1 MPQADREW
9 EMRVLQSERP
19 LEAGVVYPKRLS
31 WSDGHTGPSLGVVR
45 AKQGSLNCEIRMDAA
60 REFTHRPTHGL
71 RERAP
76 QTNVERTNDLVALDW
91 LCRKLAANE
100 EISRRDPRIH
110 LKVMRPMHK
119 SPGEP
124 TERGKGDTLPELL
137 GTPKGIAALAELFRK
152 SGAFTFT
159 GEKDTPKD
167 APTFEDEPEPPDI
180 DSEDNTSDSN
190 HFTTIIYIH
199 GGDSTVPKGSLMLSA
214 GLCVDSRTAPMS
226 RNCFFSAPSSAKPRM
241 SMLIAAGKEVRC
253 CRTRKQAI
261 GVPRQSRAYSRQQL
275 SAFLFQHP
283 TQRRLRIFAIKR
295 NSLPERNWP
304 ETALQLAS
312 AANVLNADSFID
324 TFTPVLHM
332 WNSSNTEDKLPHKK
346 PRIGLLFI
354 DFLADKGPPTA
365 TKQLVTTLWT

>member
-1 MPQADREW
+1 MPFEPYTRLHTLAGSHVSGVN
-9 EMRVLQSERP
+9 VLAFSSCGRYLASGSNDKSIIIWDPISGKSLQRIFVKDEVSSLIWHPRNCA
-19 LEAGVVYPKRLS
+19 LYFGCQDGTLIVVENFSPKEEN
-31 WSDGHTGPSLGVVR
+31 TG
-45 AKQGSLNCEIRMDAA
+45 CEVLTGITASVD
-60 REFTHRPTHGL
+60 
-71 RERAP
+71 
-76 QTNVERTNDLVALDW
+76 ALDVDAESNY
-91 LCRKLAANE
+91 LAIGVGSEVQVSKKITEYTYATFVIMPSPPKLVLE
-100 EISRRDPRIH
+100 KEGDDERIRPRSVH
-110 LKVMRPMHK
+110 LL
-119 SPGEP
+119 PGGSQLIVSYLNHGIVYAC
-124 TERGKGDTLPELL
+124 TFHRIIRLL
-137 GTPKGIAALAELFRK
+137 GR
-152 SGAFTFT
+152 
-159 GEKDTPKD
+159 
-167 APTFEDEPEPPDI
+167 
-180 DSEDNTSDSN
+180 
-190 HFTTIIYIH
+190 
-199 GGDSTVPKGSLMLSA
+199 
-214 GLCVDSRTAPMS
+214 VDKRE
-226 RNCFFSAPSSAKPRM
+226 
-241 SMLIAAGKEVRC
+241 AGKEVRC